1 MKRLL
6 LFLLAC
12 SGAHAQTAQ
21 IGRLFTTPEERHKLD
36 IARGTVAAPP
46 APPPVTLAP
55 PPAPPAAPVTLNGM
69 VRRSA
74 GPSTVWLNQEAQHA
88 RVDGTRVTVTLPSGE
103 RVRIKPGQTVDPNA
117 GAVKDVAT
125 P

>member
-6 LFLLAC
+6 LLLLAC
-12 SGAHAQTAQ
+12 GGAHAQTAQ
-21 IGRLFTTPEERHKLD
+21 VGRLFTTPEERHKLD

-46 APPPVTLAP
+46 AQPVTLAP
-55 PPAPPAAPVTLNGM
+55 PPPALPVTLNGTL
-69 VRRSA
+69 RRSA

-103 RVRIKPGQTVDPNA
+103 RVRIKPGQTLDPNA
-117 GAVKDVAT
+117 GAVKDVAN

>member
-6 LFLLAC
+6 PLLLAC

-46 APPPVTLAP
+46 APPVALAPAAP
-55 PPAPPAAPVTLNGM
+55 PPAPPVTLNGTL
-69 VRRSA
+69 RRSA

-88 RVDGTRVTVTLPSGE
+88 RVDGTRVTVTLPSGV